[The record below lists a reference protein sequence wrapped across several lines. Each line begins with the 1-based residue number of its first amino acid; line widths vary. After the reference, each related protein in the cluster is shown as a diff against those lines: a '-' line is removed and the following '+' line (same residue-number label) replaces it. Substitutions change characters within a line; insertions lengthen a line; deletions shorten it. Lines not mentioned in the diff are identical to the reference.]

1 MQTRSSEFETIV
13 FLIGYL
19 KERKNIAKNHHTCT
33 VWPPMVVIQSTQ
45 FAPKTLLFDSLKKF
59 HSKKVCVTI
68 IAFKMWSETIIGCF
82 LFCTAAVALRALQ
95 HHGKIQKG
103 QRVLITGGSGGVGV
117 HAIQIAR
124 ILGAEVVTTTTNPAK
139 EKLLKDLGA
148 GEVLIGSSGFE
159 KSASIQEL

>member
-1 MQTRSSEFETIV
+1 
-13 FLIGYL
+13 
-19 KERKNIAKNHHTCT
+19 
-33 VWPPMVVIQSTQ
+33 
-45 FAPKTLLFDSLKKF
+45 
-59 HSKKVCVTI
+59 
-68 IAFKMWSETIIGCF
+68 
-82 LFCTAAVALRALQ
+82 LQ